1 MVSKASV
8 AQDQSIV
15 TATMS
20 TDFSGKLAIV
30 TGASKLNGI
39 GFATAYAL
47 AKAGAD
53 IVIHYNSNK
62 TAADECLAKIKQLGV
77 KAIAVQSNAASVTFG
92 TDIVNATVAAFP
104 GRKIDILVN
113 NAGYFSGQGSPAK
126 TTIEEFDAMFH
137 PNVRGPHLLTIAALP
152 HLASPGGRVVNIG
165 SVVARTGT
173 KFATLYSAT
182 KGALNTLTLA
192 WAEELGEKGIT
203 VNVVAPGPISTDYAP
218 PEEAELTQKFRV
230 QQRVKR
236 NGTPEE
242 VASAVLFVASPG
254 ASFMTGQ
261 VVGVD
266 GGLSYL

>member
-1 MVSKASV
+1 
-8 AQDQSIV
+8 
-15 TATMS
+15 MS

-62 TAADECLAKIKQLGV
+62 TAAQECLAKIKQLGV
-77 KAIAVQSNAASVTFG
+77 QAIAVQSNAASATFG
-92 TDIVNATVAAFP
+92 TDIVDATVAAFP
-104 GRKIDILVN
+104 GRKIDILIN
-113 NAGYFSGQGSPAK
+113 NAGYFTGQDSPAK
-126 TTIEEFDAMFH
+126 TSVEEFDALFH

-152 HLASPGGRVVNIG
+152 HLASPGGRIVNIG

-182 KGALNTLTLA
+182 KGALNTLTLG
-192 WAEELGEKGIT
+192 WAEELGDKGIT
-203 VNVVAPGPISTDYAP
+203 VNVVAPGPILTDYAP
-218 PEEAELTQKFRV
+218 PEDHELTQKFRV
-230 QQRVKR
+230 QQRLKR
-236 NGTPEE
+236 SGSPEE
-242 VASAVLFVASPG
+242 VASAILFVASPG

-261 VVGVD
+261 VVGID
-266 GGLSYL
+266 GGSSYL